1 MFSRV
6 RVLEYRA
13 TDNRGNPELEGNLL
27 GRRGDTDV
35 LFSSV
40 LVVICSVVVA
50 PRRVPC
56 DRLRLIF
63 FLSEVRSLCLADATA
78 FFTLP

>member
-27 GRRGDTDV
+27 GRGDTDV

-40 LVVICSVVVA
+40 LVVIWSVVVA

-63 FLSEVRSLCLADATA
+63 FILFRGSISLPC
-78 FFTLP
+78 